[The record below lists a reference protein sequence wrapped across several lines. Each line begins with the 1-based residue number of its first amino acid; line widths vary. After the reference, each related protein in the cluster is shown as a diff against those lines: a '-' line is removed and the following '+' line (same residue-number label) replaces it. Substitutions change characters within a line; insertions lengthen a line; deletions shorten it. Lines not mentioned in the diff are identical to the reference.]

1 MIMITKEYIQLGIVT
16 IMFFVICF
24 CDIKRIRIIKWE
36 KVPKNNQLYIKK
48 REKKINFWVR
58 FGITAFLSLGMI
70 LAIPSIMDFPAFVT
84 GDYIVCE
91 GKVMSFMYPDKNR
104 PGLKQVELQN
114 EKTGETISVK
124 IYDCPKIYENEMLV
138 VKYLKHTK
146 HGILVN

>member
-114 EKTGETISVK
+114 EKTGENISVK

>member
-1 MIMITKEYIQLGIVT
+1 MIMITKDYIQLGIVM

-91 GKVMSFMYPDKNR
+91 GKVMSYYYPDKNR

-114 EKTGETISVK
+114 EKTGEMISVK
-124 IYDCPKIYENEMLV
+124 VFDCPKIYENEMLV

>member
-1 MIMITKEYIQLGIVT
+1 
-16 IMFFVICF
+16 
-24 CDIKRIRIIKWE
+24 
-36 KVPKNNQLYIKK
+36 
-48 REKKINFWVR
+48 
-58 FGITAFLSLGMI
+58 MI

-114 EKTGETISVK
+114 EKTGENISVK

>member
-1 MIMITKEYIQLGIVT
+1 MVMIMKDYIQLGIVT
-16 IMFFVICF
+16 IMFLLFIIF
-24 CDIKRIRIIKWE
+24 DIKKCRIIKWE

-91 GKVMSFMYPDKNR
+91 GKVMSYYYPDKNR

-114 EKTGETISVK
+114 EKTGEMISVK
-124 IYDCPKIYENEMLV
+124 VYDCPKIYEEEILT
-138 VKYLKHTK
+138 VKYLKYTK
-146 HGILVN
+146 HGVLVN